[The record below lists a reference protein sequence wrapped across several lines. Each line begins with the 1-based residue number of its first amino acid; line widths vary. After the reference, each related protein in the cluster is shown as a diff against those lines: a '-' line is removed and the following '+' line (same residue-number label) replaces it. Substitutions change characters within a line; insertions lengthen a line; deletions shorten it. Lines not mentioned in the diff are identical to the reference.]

1 MIKARCPC
9 QWLHYCVSYI
19 LYIIYVF
26 RDSIRIQSAVS
37 ISQSHFRYAEENMFE
52 EFRREKIWGGAK
64 MGANVDRTL
73 SIKKHKLLHNAV
85 GSSRQA
91 VAKNR
96 ISGF

>member
-1 MIKARCPC
+1 M
-9 QWLHYCVSYI
+9 L
-19 LYIIYVF
+19 
-26 RDSIRIQSAVS
+26 
-37 ISQSHFRYAEENMFE
+37 FE

-73 SIKKHKLLHNAV
+73 SIKKHKLFHNAV

-91 VAKNR
+91 AAHKNR